1 MCDRQ
6 RSDSI
11 TNDAPGGG
19 PGAVVVAPS
28 CTVNVYSHKAGAEVE
43 LCTGRPDRGAGGR
56 GATGQ
61 AGVGRVQTTTQTS
74 KRCEVVVCSGLW
86 IELSD
91 RNARGQD
98 TNTNPKIRDH
108 SAHEAAPPLRPT
120 GRALPTGWIGSVHS
134 STQKRQLLE
143 EIMGLRGAIAA
154 KTAELAN
161 VEDPILWQRY
171 NETLDFFCKLLESK
185 RAELARLD
193 LEG

>member
-1 MCDRQ
+1 
-6 RSDSI
+6 
-11 TNDAPGGG
+11 
-19 PGAVVVAPS
+19 VVVAPS

-61 AGVGRVQTTTQTS
+61 AGVGRVGTTTQTS

-98 TNTNPKIRDH
+98 TNTNTNIHDH
-108 SAHEAAPPLRPT
+108 SAQEAAPPRRPT
-120 GRALPTGWIGSVHS
+120 GRALPTGWPRRDGVDRVRRGSRRPVHS

-161 VEDPILWQRY
+161 VEDPILWQSY
-171 NETLDFFCKLLESK
+171 SETLDFFRKPLESK